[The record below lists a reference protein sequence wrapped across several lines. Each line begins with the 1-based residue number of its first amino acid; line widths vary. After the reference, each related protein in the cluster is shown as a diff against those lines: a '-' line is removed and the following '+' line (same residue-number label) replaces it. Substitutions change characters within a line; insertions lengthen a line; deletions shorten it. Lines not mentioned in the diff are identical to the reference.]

1 MQMLTLLSRE
11 RSERGRGA
19 GGEADR
25 KVRWYLN
32 SNKFSLFY
40 QSASH
45 EWSETTFYGFK
56 FPIRVSG

>member
-19 GGEADR
+19 GGEADG

-32 SNKFSLFY
+32 SNKCFLWNMYFSDSIIL
-40 QSASH
+40 
-45 EWSETTFYGFK
+45 
-56 FPIRVSG
+56 